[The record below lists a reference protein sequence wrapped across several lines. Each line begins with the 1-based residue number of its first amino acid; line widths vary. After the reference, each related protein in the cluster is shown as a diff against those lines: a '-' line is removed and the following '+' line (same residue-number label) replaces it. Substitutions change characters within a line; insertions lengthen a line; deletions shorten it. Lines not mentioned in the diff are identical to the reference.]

1 MDEAELAIAA
11 DVNLAVTWAALG
23 RAMGADVVEVDSTSL
38 MASGLPAAFF
48 NGAFV
53 GAPPADP
60 EQLVAEAVRFF
71 GDRGLPWLLW
81 VRDGVSPATLEAGRA
96 AGLRDAGGPPAM
108 GLAPIPA
115 SPALPAGLT
124 IEIATTEEALRDHA
138 SMLRDGFGMPQ
149 DFVDRLIRAL
159 WFQHL
164 IVRRR
169 VGIGHSPVLLV
180 AGIVLLW
187 RCAKPLA
194 RPALSLT
201 SGFAKQEFDEPGHGI
216 GRQFGLRGGQD
227 GRSCFRYRIGC
238 REH

>member
-1 MDEAELAIAA
+1 TDSMDEAELAVAA

-115 SPALPAGLT
+115 SPAL
-124 IEIATTEEALRDHA
+124 
-138 SMLRDGFGMPQ
+138 
-149 DFVDRLIRAL
+149 
-159 WFQHL
+159 
-164 IVRRR
+164 
-169 VGIGHSPVLLV
+169 
-180 AGIVLLW
+180 
-187 RCAKPLA
+187 
-194 RPALSLT
+194 
-201 SGFAKQEFDEPGHGI
+201 
-216 GRQFGLRGGQD
+216 
-227 GRSCFRYRIGC
+227 
-238 REH
+238 